1 MKIQVVSA
9 LLIVL
14 YILVFS
20 NACRFDP
27 IDIDGNP
34 IDTTGNPIDTT
45 DNPGVNTCHP
55 DTVYFS
61 RDVLP
66 IFVSNCA
73 VSGCHDAIT
82 RQDGIQLTDYDKII
96 QTGEIEPYDLS
107 DGDIYEKITEDDN
120 DDRMP
125 PPPRARLTNAQ
136 ISTIAK
142 WILQGAKNLTCDEG
156 GCNTDNVTYSGT
168 IAPFLQNT
176 CNGCHSGSSA
186 GAGIQLNTYAG
197 VRTVALNGRL
207 VGAVSHSS
215 GFVPM
220 PQGGTKINDCRISQI
235 TTWVNAGAQQN

>member
-1 MKIQVVSA
+1 MKIQISFA
-9 LLIVL
+9 LILL

-27 IDIDGNP
+27 IDMPRDAV
-34 IDTTGNPIDTT
+34 DTTGNPVDTS
-45 DNPGVNTCHP
+45 NHPMNTCHP

-73 VSGCHDAIT
+73 ISGCHDAVSK
-82 RQDGIQLTDYDKII
+82 QDGIQLTDYNKII
-96 QTGEIEPYDLS
+96 QTGKIKPYDL
-107 DGDIYEKITEDDN
+107 DAGDIFEKITEDRHDK
-120 DDRMP
+120 RMP
-125 PPPRARLTNAQ
+125 PPPGERLTTAQ
-136 ISTIAK
+136 ITMIAK
-142 WILQGAKNLTCDEG
+142 WIQQGAKNLSCDEG

-168 IAPFLQNT
+168 IAPFLQNA
-176 CNGCHSGSSA
+176 CNGCHTGASA

-207 VGAVSHSS
+207 VGAVSHTS

-220 PQGGTKINDCRISQI
+220 PQGGAKINDCRISQI